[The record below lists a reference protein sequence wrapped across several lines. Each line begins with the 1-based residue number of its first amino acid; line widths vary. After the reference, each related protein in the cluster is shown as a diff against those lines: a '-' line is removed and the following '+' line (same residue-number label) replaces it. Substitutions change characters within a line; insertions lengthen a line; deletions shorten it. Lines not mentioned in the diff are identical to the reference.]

1 MRIGTHGQV
10 ANGFTFLQWAIF
22 YIIKDVDVSF
32 DKLSVRLC
40 LRRVAEVNILGIVQV
55 LTQTLQSFKDI
66 GMKLA
71 YIKTLR
77 VSELSASMS

>member
-1 MRIGTHGQV
+1 MRIGTQGQV

-22 YIIKDVDVSF
+22 YIIKNVDVSF
-32 DKLSVRLC
+32 DKLSVCLC
-40 LRRVAEVNILGIVQV
+40 LRRVAEVNILGIAEV
-55 LTQTLQSFKDI
+55 LSRTLQSFKDI

>member
-1 MRIGTHGQV
+1 MFK
-10 ANGFTFLQWAIF
+10 A
-22 YIIKDVDVSF
+22 S
-32 DKLSVRLC
+32 
-40 LRRVAEVNILGIVQV
+40 AEVNILGIVQV

-71 YIKTLR
+71 YIKTLTLR

>member
-1 MRIGTHGQV
+1 MFK
-10 ANGFTFLQWAIF
+10 A
-22 YIIKDVDVSF
+22 S
-32 DKLSVRLC
+32 
-40 LRRVAEVNILGIVQV
+40 AEVNILGIVQV